1 MSIIKN
7 RDNRNIKI
15 RNSSMLHTRSTR
27 SVQLRVNVTCL
38 QWSVEKECLTVL
50 KENGQALTLQRA
62 PQMLKKLPWK
72 AEKSLAAAA
81 TKNAL
86 LRTQEKL
93 AL

>member
-1 MSIIKN
+1 M
-7 RDNRNIKI
+7 
-15 RNSSMLHTRSTR
+15 
-27 SVQLRVNVTCL
+27 
-38 QWSVEKECLTVL
+38 L